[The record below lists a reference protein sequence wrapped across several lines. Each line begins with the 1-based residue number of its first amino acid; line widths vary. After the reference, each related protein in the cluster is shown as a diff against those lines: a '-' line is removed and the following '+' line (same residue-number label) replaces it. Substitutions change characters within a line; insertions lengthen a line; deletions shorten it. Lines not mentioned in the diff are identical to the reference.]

1 MVSQRTSVTCV
12 VSVET
17 KSDQVSIISPPTSLS
32 IIYCLRWDIT
42 CGCGCYQTICL
53 EKVNIMN
60 ESLFNAKTILQ
71 LGSCLVQQYYIYF
84 VLFIFVLFI
93 ILSFLFRKKIFIKVE
108 EQNIFKGSVHFTG
121 EKNVIFHNYALLW

>member
-1 MVSQRTSVTCV
+1 
-12 VSVET
+12 
-17 KSDQVSIISPPTSLS
+17 
-32 IIYCLRWDIT
+32 
-42 CGCGCYQTICL
+42 
-53 EKVNIMN
+53 MN
-60 ESLFNAKTILQ
+60 ESLFNRKNYSTIA

-93 ILSFLFRKKIFIKVE
+93 PKKIFIKVE